1 MEIVI
6 RIEHDSDVG
15 VARRSARE
23 AAESAG
29 LNEEDAGRAALVAT
43 EAATNLARHA
53 SSGAFFVRRL
63 DPAEGHGI
71 EMLAVDRGPGMANL
85 ANSMV
90 DGVSTRGTPGQ
101 GLGAMKRI
109 ADLLTIDSRPGE
121 GTIMVA
127 QVRNGSAPSPLPMAV
142 GGLTAAIVPDGCGD
156 AFAFAAKG
164 QGLAIIMID
173 GLGHGIDAAV
183 AAEAAVECFHRR
195 STDDLV
201 NLFQALDR
209 ELKPTRG
216 AAIAVAH
223 IDLQDK
229 AVHFMGVGNISG
241 VLVSGGKARNMVS
254 HNGIVGHTMRR
265 VQQFDYPFTDG
276 PTVLLHS
283 DGIGTRWHPMA
294 LIERGLAHPTVIAA
308 QLWRSDAR
316 GRDDAGIV
324 VARGRA

>member
-29 LNEEDAGRAALVAT
+29 LDEEDAGRAALVAT

-63 DPAEGHGI
+63 DPAEGHGV
-71 EMLAVDRGPGMANL
+71 EMVAVDRGPGIANL

-121 GTIMVA
+121 GTIVVA
-127 QVRNGSAPSPLPMAV
+127 QVRNGSAAAPLPMAV
-142 GGLTAAIVPDGCGD
+142 GGIAAAIAPDGCGD
-156 AFAFAAKG
+156 AFAFSPRVRGVAV
-164 QGLAIIMID
+164 IMID
-173 GLGHGIDAAV
+173 GLGHGADAAV

-209 ELKPTRG
+209 ELRPTRG
-216 AAIAVAH
+216 AAIAIAH
-223 IDLQDK
+223 VDLQDR

-241 VLVSGGKARNMVS
+241 ILISGGKARNMVS

-265 VQQFDYPFTDG
+265 VQQFDYPFAED
-276 PTVLLHS
+276 PTVILHS
-283 DGIGTRWHPMA
+283 DGVGTRWQPMA
-294 LIERGLAHPTVIAA
+294 LIERGLTNPTAIAA

-316 GRDDAGIV
+316 GRDDAGV
-324 VARGRA
+324 VVVRGRT

>member
-1 MEIVI
+1 MI

-15 VARRSARE
+15 VARRTARE
-23 AAESAG
+23 TAVAAG
-29 LNEEDAGRAALVAT
+29 LGEEDAGRAALVAT

-71 EMLAVDRGPGMANL
+71 EMLAVDRGPGIANL

-101 GLGAMKRI
+101 GLGAIKRI

-127 QVRNGSAPSPLPMAV
+127 QVRNGSTAPPLPMAV
-142 GGLTAAIVPDGCGD
+142 GGLTAAISSDGCGD
-156 AFAFAAKG
+156 AFAFAPKG
-164 QGLAIIMID
+164 HGVAIIMID
-173 GLGHGIDAAV
+173 GLGHGADAA
-183 AAEAAVECFHRR
+183 AAADAAVECFHRR

-216 AAIAVAH
+216 AAIAIAHVAPSE
-223 IDLQDK
+223 K
-229 AVHFMGVGNISG
+229 SVHFMGIGNISG
-241 VLVSGGKARNMVS
+241 ILISGGKARNMVS

-265 VQQFDYPFTDG
+265 VQQFDYPFEDG
-276 PTVLLHS
+276 PTVILHS
-283 DGIGTRWHPMA
+283 DGIGTRWQPMA
-294 LIERGLAHPTVIAA
+294 LVERGLTNPTAIAA

-324 VARGRA
+324 VARGQA